1 VRRVGIR
8 RMFSLT
14 VINTARF
21 LRLPID
27 AQNLY
32 FHLGLRAD
40 DDGIVEAFPVMR
52 LIGSNEDNLKLLHAK
67 EFVKVLNDD
76 LVTFITDW
84 TEHNT
89 IRADRK
95 IDSVYKNLLVE
106 ILPDVLLI
114 EPRERADRKKGQPED
129 SVGTSQGQPKDGV
142 SKVKLSKENL
152 SKENLS
158 KENKE
163 KKTSPVSPNPKKNT
177 YGEYSNILLTEIELE
192 KLKTTY
198 SNTDELIK
206 HLDEYIEMKG
216 YKAKSHYLAI
226 LKWVVNAVEEQK
238 TKSRGKQATTVKE
251 TGNPFTKYKEEKGW
265 V

>member
-1 VRRVGIR
+1 
-8 RMFSLT
+8 MFSLT

-52 LIGSNEDNLKLLHAK
+52 LIGSNDDNLKLLHAK
-67 EFVKVLNDD
+67 EFVKVLNED

-114 EPRERADRKKGQPED
+114 ESRERADRKKGQPVD

-152 SKENLS
+152 SKEKLSKEKLS

-163 KKTSPVSPNPKKNT
+163 RKTSPISPNPKKNK
-177 YGEYSNILLTEIELE
+177 YGEYNNILLTDLELE
-192 KLKTTY
+192 KLKTAY
-198 SNTDELIK
+198 QNADELIK

-238 TKSRGKQATTVKE
+238 TKSRSKQATTRAE
-251 TGNPFTKYKEEKGW
+251 TAGNPFTELRKEMGFL
-265 V
+265 